1 MGNFEEKTR
10 SAPGVEGEAPEP
22 QTGQGKGVGY
32 SVMAF
37 RYGLGIMFSTM
48 MTAMISTF
56 WAVYLTGTAGL
67 DTVLMASVLSITALV
82 DTVSLPFLGAI
93 MQKIRLFH
101 GKYGMFRPWLVMGA
115 VLCGLFFWMRF
126 TDLGMTGLGQAV
138 WFGVACFGYNLCFNL
153 AYTAYN
159 GVLPL
164 LAPNPDNRIAYSA
177 TRNLLNS
184 AGQFVFSLVAV
195 SAVALF
201 GQGNDV
207 MGYSLFAVSIAA
219 LYVIAYTQLAAACKK
234 ADAINEAEEADKQ
247 GQEKKTDQYD
257 ASLWQMIRYTLCKPF
272 VLFICAG
279 MCRTAM
285 YMIVNGL
292 SAFYYTYVAG
302 DASMLTVYLSSSTGL
317 MILGSFIAPFVA
329 KYIKGSRNLYALG
342 VGIFTSCLLCA
353 FLLGSNPVVLTAL
366 MCVGYVGWAFAHSCE
381 IAYYSS
387 VVDYSSLRAGRDLKP
402 FMMMLFSLIPKL
414 AITIGSTVLGF
425 GLVAIGFDAT
435 AVTAEAASGL
445 KFLFSGLPAA
455 FGIACVVLTLFNPMN
470 KKLSDQVARELA
482 ESEATKAA

>member
-1 MGNFEEKTR
+1 MGNFEEKTL

-272 VLFICAG
+272 VLFI
-279 MCRTAM
+279 
-285 YMIVNGL
+285 MIVNGL

-353 FLLGSNPVVLTAL
+353 FLLGTNPVVLTAL

-387 VVDYSSLRAGRDLKP
+387 VVDYTSLRAGRDLKP

-482 ESEATKAA
+482 ESEAAKAA

>member
-1 MGNFEEKTR
+1 M
-10 SAPGVEGEAPEP
+10 P
-22 QTGQGKGVGY
+22 
-32 SVMAF
+32 
-37 RYGLGIMFSTM
+37 
-48 MTAMISTF
+48 
-56 WAVYLTGTAGL
+56 
-67 DTVLMASVLSITALV
+67 
-82 DTVSLPFLGAI
+82 
-93 MQKIRLFH
+93 
-101 GKYGMFRPWLVMGA
+101 
-115 VLCGLFFWMRF
+115 
-126 TDLGMTGLGQAV
+126 
-138 WFGVACFGYNLCFNL
+138 
-153 AYTAYN
+153 
-159 GVLPL
+159 
-164 LAPNPDNRIAYSA
+164 
-177 TRNLLNS
+177 
-184 AGQFVFSLVAV
+184 
-195 SAVALF
+195 
-201 GQGNDV
+201 
-207 MGYSLFAVSIAA
+207 
-219 LYVIAYTQLAAACKK
+219 ACKK